1 MTASDSR
8 RLEDQLVPIEP
19 EVVPASATLFG
30 SDDPEVVIEKATALA
45 TALKRVIVDQG
56 LTSTI
61 SGQEYVR
68 VEGWTLLGTLL
79 GVFPVCLWTRPME
92 HGWEARVEA
101 RTLSGAIVGAA
112 EAQCLRSETNWANR
126 EDFAVRSMAQ
136 TRATAKAL
144 RLPLGYV
151 IKMAGYE
158 TTPAEEMTFSGS
170 GVASPSRGDRPPAP
184 EPNSDMEVEA
194 PEGKELIP
202 DVVDKITIQCEE
214 LGWGRPGSQEREEIA
229 RLVQVL
235 GADGRNGVRSAFN
248 FVAKQDAPDN
258 PIKYAI
264 NILRKRERE
273 SS

>member
-158 TTPAEEMTFSGS
+158 TTPAEEMTFERKRPAPPPPRIEVPSEPD
-170 GVASPSRGDRPPAP
+170 ASAELEFEPPAG
-184 EPNSDMEVEA
+184 EEMDA
-194 PEGKELIP
+194 
-202 DVVDKITIQCEE
+202 VDTIALQCEKV
-214 LGWGRPGSQEREEIA
+214 GWGRPDSQQREEIA

-235 GADGRNGVRSAFN
+235 GADGRNGVKSAFN

-258 PIKYAI
+258 PIGYAL

-273 SS
+273 SA